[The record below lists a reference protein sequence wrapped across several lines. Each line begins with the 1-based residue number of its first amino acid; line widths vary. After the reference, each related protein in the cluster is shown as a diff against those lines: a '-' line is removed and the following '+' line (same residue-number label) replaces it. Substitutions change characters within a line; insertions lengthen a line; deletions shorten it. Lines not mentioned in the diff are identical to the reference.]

1 MIEMS
6 QMGQGNVPYNV
17 AKRSVLGPIKR
28 ERRMGMGDGFGQT
41 SASFDFG
48 KGELVTVSS
57 CCVMGSQAEDAV
69 MYAFRQAENE
79 MRGSRRGTDGS
90 TSHVS
95 VSFGGRGNSGG
106 GMGKR
111 SGWSL
116 PGERLLCIWHSGSR
130 IPGRSCLPFVC

>member
-79 MRGSRRGTDGS
+79 ARTDRGRTAASIPAGTRRR
-90 TSHVS
+90 TS
-95 VSFGGRGNSGG
+95 
-106 GMGKR
+106 
-111 SGWSL
+111 
-116 PGERLLCIWHSGSR
+116 RLLENIHISAAGCR
-130 IPGRSCLPFVC
+130 F